1 MPPASRTV
9 SARGNLAVVTLR
21 ALKRTCQEKSGRVVR
36 RSLFGKVLAPVGG
49 QQFKCNGT
57 STADWRGLRRESKD
71 TGNQGRLALRY
82 RPAAEETQLSFSKR
96 TQGLSPRYLQS
107 LALRLKPHPDTN
119 RSRWRVFHQP
129 REAVHV
135 QNGDAA
141 PRLGRLRP
149 SLARPDEAVT
159 EPRTPLRGLGRLP
172 ALPGLTRL
180 LKNCAVPTGVASNF
194 PLYPALRLRLRAR
207 LRLFRAY
214 GTGFRHFCPTVVRA
228 PRVS

>member
-1 MPPASRTV
+1 MSREIGKSSAAFPFWEGTRAGRWSTV
-9 SARGNLAVVTLR
+9 QVQRYEHSGLARITPRVKGHRKSREACAAV
-21 ALKRTCQEKSGRVVR
+21 
-36 RSLFGKVLAPVGG
+36 
-49 QQFKCNGT
+49 
-57 STADWRGLRRESKD
+57 
-71 TGNQGRLALRY
+71 
-82 RPAAEETQLSFSKR
+82 PAAEETQLSFSKR
-96 TQGLSPRYLQS
+96 TQGRSPRYLQS

-119 RSRWRVFHQP
+119 RSRWRVFQQP

>member
-1 MPPASRTV
+1 MSREIGKSSAAFPFWEGTRAGRWSTV
-9 SARGNLAVVTLR
+9 QVQRYEHSGLARITPRVKGHRKSREACAAV
-21 ALKRTCQEKSGRVVR
+21 
-36 RSLFGKVLAPVGG
+36 
-49 QQFKCNGT
+49 
-57 STADWRGLRRESKD
+57 
-71 TGNQGRLALRY
+71 
-82 RPAAEETQLSFSKR
+82 PAAEETQLSFSKR

-119 RSRWRVFHQP
+119 RSRWRVFQQP

-180 LKNCAVPTGVASNF
+180 LQNCAVLRESRQTSHFTRRSAFGCVPGCDCSVPTALGFGIFVPPSSEHREF
-194 PLYPALRLRLRAR
+194 PNSSL
-207 LRLFRAY
+207 
-214 GTGFRHFCPTVVRA
+214 
-228 PRVS
+228 